1 VFREPLRGPGSGRHF
16 AVVESQRSSKRRR
29 GHELSI
35 SVDALVMLLFLLYSL
50 GREEGSHRVT
60 EEIEVGHLFVRVCG
74 SGPDSVKEV
83 DVDACVRE
91 NRGRWIEDRGWKVED
106 GRMRKVGGC
115 DKATEGFMSKLEGDK
130 IACGGFENEMDAA
143 LWKWPWRL
151 CALEDEG

>member
-1 VFREPLRGPGSGRHF
+1 VFREPLRGLGSGRHF
-16 AVVESQRSSKRRR
+16 AVVESQRSSKWRR

-35 SVDALVMLLFLLYSL
+35 SVDALAMLLFLLCSL

-60 EEIEVGHLFVRVCG
+60 EEIQVGHLFVRVCG

-83 DVDACVRE
+83 DV
-91 NRGRWIEDRGWKVED
+91 
-106 GRMRKVGGC
+106 GGC
-115 DKATEGFMSKLEGDK
+115 DKAMEGFMSKLEGDK

-143 LWKWPWRL
+143 LWKWPWRS